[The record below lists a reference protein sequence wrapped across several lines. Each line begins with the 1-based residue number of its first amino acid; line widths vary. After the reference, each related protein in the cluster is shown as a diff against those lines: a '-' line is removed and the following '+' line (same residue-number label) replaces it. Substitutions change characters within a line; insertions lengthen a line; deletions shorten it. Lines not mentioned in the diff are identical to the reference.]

1 MSRRDET
8 SIPGPSDGT
17 NPFSPPD
24 GEPGPAAVDGR
35 PSFHDYRQA
44 CLDHETFLRC
54 LGLADVLCAL
64 AGTLLVGN
72 SVRILTAV
80 VGRGFDW
87 RSFLM
92 IQWLV
97 GSFVFVPA
105 LALVLVK
112 LGIELARRQLRAWRV
127 QVLLSGI
134 AIFFLSVK
142 YATSVVRDPRS
153 WQSMAAE
160 AVFAV
165 NAFILWIL
173 LSKRG
178 FRIISPRY
186 ATIVAATPSLTRKL
200 GVWTILGAVVLSAP
214 LGLGLLGLVQW
225 LSTQAAYFLEPVFN
239 R

>member
-1 MSRRDET
+1 M
-8 SIPGPSDGT
+8 SIPGPSDGS
-17 NPFSPPD
+17 NPFSPSE
-24 GEPGPAAVDGR
+24 GEPGPEAVDGR
-35 PSFHDYRQA
+35 PSFHDFRQA

-54 LGLADVLCAL
+54 LGLADILCAS
-64 AGTLLVGN
+64 AGALVVANAG
-72 SVRILTAV
+72 RILTAA

-92 IQWLV
+92 IQWVV
-97 GSFVFVPA
+97 GSFVFLPV

-134 AIFFLSVK
+134 AILFLSVK
-142 YATSVVRDPRS
+142 YATSVVRDPRG
-153 WQSMAAE
+153 WQSMAVE
-160 AVFAV
+160 AVFAA
-165 NAFILWIL
+165 NALILWIL

-186 ATIVAATPSLTRKL
+186 ATIVAVTPSLNRKL
-200 GVWTILGAVVLSAP
+200 GVWAILGAVVLSAP

-225 LSTQAAYFLEPVFN
+225 LSTQAAYLLEPVFN
-239 R
+239 Q

>member
-1 MSRRDET
+1 MST
-8 SIPGPSDGT
+8 SGPSDES

-24 GEPGPAAVDGR
+24 GEPGPVAVDGR
-35 PSFHDYRQA
+35 PSFHEYRQA

-54 LGLADVLCAL
+54 LGLADILCSL
-64 AGTLLVGN
+64 AGTLLVANG
-72 SVRILTAV
+72 VRNLTAV

-87 RSFLM
+87 RSFVM
-92 IQWLV
+92 IQWVV

-153 WQSMAAE
+153 WQSMAVE
-160 AVFAV
+160 AVFAA
-165 NAFILWIL
+165 NALILWVL

-186 ATIVAATPSLTRKL
+186 ATIVAATPSLSRKL
-200 GVWTILGAVVLSAP
+200 GVWAILGAALLSAP
-214 LGLGLLGLVQW
+214 LGLGLLALVQW
-225 LSTQAAYFLEPVFN
+225 LSTQTAYLLEPIFN